1 MKSVPFLKGRD
12 HALVIGWTESWV
24 KAPEKIFKI
33 LNRMGVLKSCF
44 FQAGHAG
51 LVLICGKTG
60 SVEYFDFGR
69 YTTPKGYGRI
79 RSERTDPKLSIP
91 LRAQFDESGDLI
103 NFETIVGYVD
113 SMPEKTHG
121 DGIMNVSICKNISF
135 QHTKNYIEQQ
145 QFSGLLEYRTFK
157 KGTTN
162 CAQFVTNALLA
173 GVTCPK
179 TRQRLK
185 YPFTVL
191 RGSPLGNVEAVES
204 ESNFIISNGE
214 IHEKKR
220 KNRISVLGI
229 FIKASLKNFTGKNI
243 SGRFPDCLN
252 TPDKHEKILEN
263 AQWLPGLGEGTWLSL
278 LPFDEQKKL
287 YRIIAQGADGKLE
300 YDFVGSS
307 NGERIDHQ
315 SPFKFL
321 YGTTRLWATIAQD
334 NKLITIN
341 FQYDFQ
347 QKFISINSHFEG
359 SQAVY
364 FSEN

>member
-33 LNRMGVLKSCF
+33 LNRMGVLKSRF

-51 LVLICGKTG
+51 LILICGKTG

-103 NFETIVGYVD
+103 NFETIVRYVD
-113 SMPEKTHG
+113 SMPDKTHG
-121 DGIMNVSICKNISF
+121 DGVMNISICKNIKF
-135 QHTKNYIEQQ
+135 QHSKNYIEQQ
-145 QFSGLLEYRTFK
+145 QFSGLLEYRTLK
-157 KGTTN
+157 KGSSN

-173 GVTCPK
+173 GLTCPK
-179 TRQRLK
+179 TRLRLK
-185 YPFTVL
+185 YPLTAF

-204 ESNFIISNGE
+204 ESNFIVSNGT

-220 KNRISVLGI
+220 KNRVSVLGT

-243 SGRFPDCLN
+243 SGRFPDSLK
-252 TPDKHEKILEN
+252 TPDRHEKILAH

-278 LPFDEQKKL
+278 LPFDEKEKL
-287 YRIIAQGADGKLE
+287 YRIIAQGADGELE
-300 YDFVGSS
+300 YDFVG
-307 NGERIDHQ
+307 NIEDGEIDLH
-315 SPFKFL
+315 SPFRFV
-321 YGTTRLWATIAQD
+321 YGTTRLWATIAQGD
-334 NKLITIN
+334 KLITIK

-347 QKFISINSHFEG
+347 QKFISLNRHIKG
-359 SQAVY
+359 SQTVY